1 MKRLINLIAIVTGF
15 AVITAFAR
23 IQAPELIVD
32 APDDWTITSEENIDA
47 YGSAWDDS
55 GRVAVF
61 VNGDFAGSSN
71 WYKNVAL
78 ASGTNEITI
87 TAVNIYSNITEKI
100 RHVICTANIEDTTP
114 PEIVK
119 VLPPD
124 GFATIFRDIQM
135 KIYATDNIG
144 VESVTV
150 NGESA
155 NPHSHKWVYN
165 ATLVPGTNEME
176 IIAKDAAGNQSTKIV
191 DYILHNLPVDT
202 NPPVLVVEK
211 PDDGT
216 ETDAECIDVYGTASD
231 DSGYVFVKV
240 NGKCAGMSNWFKKV
254 CLEPGTNEIQ
264 IVAIDISSN
273 TTEEVRTVIRIVGED
288 TTPPEIVKVL
298 PPDGF
303 ATIFRDVQMKIYAT
317 DNIGVESVTVNGE
330 SANPHSHKWVYNA
343 TLVPGTNKMEII
355 AKDAAGNQSTKIVDY
370 ILHETNAIDLV
381 VLTTNLHDAI
391 VSNVYKSTLRAIG
404 GVPPYKWSL
413 IDGSLPEYIVL
424 LANGDIIGIAKQ
436 VGDYEFTAQVIDAN
450 LSAATSAPLHLV
462 VKASG
467 EKPRIITK
475 TLVDAVVKFPY
486 EAPILIDSSD
496 NWTFSTSDELPKG
509 IELTTGGHLKGVPTK
524 TGLYEIEINADN
536 NKGETID
543 SVISMEVT
551 DKEADTLYVSK
562 VAKSKI
568 AIARNKDRENSD
580 KLVLKLQLTPETG
593 FSLNNKKF
601 SVNIGNYTVP
611 LRVSQYKNYGKQV
624 KLANTPLSN
633 EELTIKGT
641 VKFDKEGLL
650 QLKVKVKNADLEE
663 VLGIENSNQN
673 NKEKHL
679 PIEVVIGNDIA
690 HSVLPMK
697 LKSKEDK
704 KATLKLQK

>member
-165 ATLVPGTNEME
+165 ATLVPGTNE
-176 IIAKDAAGNQSTKIV
+176 
-191 DYILHNLPVDT
+191 
-202 NPPVLVVEK
+202 
-211 PDDGT
+211 
-216 ETDAECIDVYGTASD
+216 
-231 DSGYVFVKV
+231 
-240 NGKCAGMSNWFKKV
+240 
-254 CLEPGTNEIQ
+254 
-264 IVAIDISSN
+264 
-273 TTEEVRTVIRIVGED
+273 
-288 TTPPEIVKVL
+288 
-298 PPDGF
+298 
-303 ATIFRDVQMKIYAT
+303 
-317 DNIGVESVTVNGE
+317 
-330 SANPHSHKWVYNA
+330 
-343 TLVPGTNKMEII
+343 MEII